1 VGILAFSML
10 HHDAQKNRLTVLGFS
25 AFTIVIGIAAVL
37 VQNNV
42 IPLSPLFTEMSA
54 YLILATLIAFI
65 LYGYKYHYSVEF
77 SRTLVLMILI
87 LSTIVFWSL
96 FEQSAG
102 SMTLFADRSV
112 DRNIGGVSFVASQV
126 ASLNPGF
133 IML

>member
-1 VGILAFSML
+1 
-10 HHDAQKNRLTVLGFS
+10 
-25 AFTIVIGIAAVL
+25 
-37 VQNNV
+37 
-42 IPLSPLFTEMSA
+42 MSA
-54 YLILATLIAFI
+54 YLILATLVAFI
-65 LYGYKYHYSVEF
+65 IYGYKYHYSVEF

-102 SMTLFADRSV
+102 SMTLFADRSI

-133 IML
+133 IMLFSIPFAILWPWLEKRKLNPSTPVKFGLGIIQAGLGFGALV